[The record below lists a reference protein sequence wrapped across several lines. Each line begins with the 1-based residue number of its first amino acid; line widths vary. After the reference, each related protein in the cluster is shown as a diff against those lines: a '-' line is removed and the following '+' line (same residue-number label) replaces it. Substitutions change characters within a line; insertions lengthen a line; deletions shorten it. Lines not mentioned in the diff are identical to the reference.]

1 MLIVGRRLIICRKV
15 NGLTC
20 HFFCSCRLRRF
31 SFDDWSDWSRAGLVN
46 HPDEQSRWVL
56 AHRDSWA
63 FGGRCDD
70 GTGRYRAAEFG
81 DATGP
86 GHGNERGYGDRQQGR
101 MREHLHAKRQ
111 PLHQNG
117 TTVYLPLPVMTLE
130 AAPR

>member
-1 MLIVGRRLIICRKV
+1 M
-15 NGLTC
+15 
-20 HFFCSCRLRRF
+20 
-31 SFDDWSDWSRAGLVN
+31 
-46 HPDEQSRWVL
+46 L

-130 AAPR
+130 AAPW